1 MEKVLGYL
9 KSRTPGWFVTLA
21 TLFLGLI
28 TLIIYTARGGN
39 SYSPVSTTAVI
50 IFVVAIITNALILI
64 KDFKVGAYVPFIF
77 YVVGLGVLLNTEM
90 LFISNVLTGIDNN
103 AFDSA
108 YIVMFIFLILT
119 IVCSFASTIM
129 TIHKEEKTITVTA
142 AN

>member
-77 YVVGLGVLLNTEM
+77 YVVV

-129 TIHKEEKTITVTA
+129 TIHKEEKTITVTT

>member
-1 MEKVLGYL
+1 M
-9 KSRTPGWFVTLA
+9 
-21 TLFLGLI
+21 
-28 TLIIYTARGGN
+28 
-39 SYSPVSTTAVI
+39 
-50 IFVVAIITNALILI
+50 ILI

-103 AFDSA
+103 AFDPA